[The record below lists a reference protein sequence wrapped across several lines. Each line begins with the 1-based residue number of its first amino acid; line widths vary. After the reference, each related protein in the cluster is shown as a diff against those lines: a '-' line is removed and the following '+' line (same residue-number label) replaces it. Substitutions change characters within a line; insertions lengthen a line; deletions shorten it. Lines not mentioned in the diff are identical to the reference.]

1 MATAFFDVDG
11 TVVRGATGLLAL
23 ETFRR
28 AGYVSYMNTFQAF
41 AYHVLHRAGLLEAR
55 ETYRK
60 AIAPFVGR
68 RVEEVEVHTENLY
81 RETVRPAIFARAVEM
96 AQAHHRR
103 GDRVVLLSASARFL
117 LERFRDALPVDDI
130 IAFEQKIVDGRFV
143 DEFIEPVPYGP
154 NKRDLALS
162 WLAEHQESPAQAT
175 AYADSVSDLSL
186 LEAVGLPRPVNPD
199 LRLRRIAE
207 RRGWPVLRFF
217 RTVGRGFRP
226 GPERPRWPQHD
237 PS

>member
-1 MATAFFDVDG
+1 MAAAFFDVDG
-11 TVVRGATGLLAL
+11 TVVRGTTGLLAL

-28 AGYVSYMNTFQAF
+28 AGYVSYMNTVQAF
-41 AYHVLHRAGLLEAR
+41 AYHVLHRAGMLHAR

-68 RVEEVEVHTENLY
+68 PVAEVEVHTENLY
-81 RETVRPAIFARAVEM
+81 REVVRHVIFQRAVEM

-103 GDRVVLLSASARFL
+103 GERVVLLSASARFL
-117 LERFRDALPVDDI
+117 LERFRDVMPVDDI
-130 IAFEQKIVDGRFV
+130 IAFEQRTEDGHFV
-143 DEFIEPVPYGP
+143 DDFVEPVPYGP
-154 NKRDLALS
+154 SKRDLALE
-162 WLAEHQESPAQAT
+162 WLAAHGESPAQAT
-175 AYADSVSDLSL
+175 AYADSVSDLPL

-217 RTVGRGFRP
+217 RTVGRGFQA
-226 GPERPRWPQHD
+226 GAERPQWPRHD
-237 PS
+237 QS